1 MYRDDFRVKDINFS
15 INDILDITIR
25 AGDTIMDIY
34 SKDFEVE
41 IKEDNS
47 PLTQADR
54 SSHKI
59 IDNGLSS
66 YNLPILSEEGRE
78 IPYNERKNWTL
89 LVN

>member
-1 MYRDDFRVKDINFS
+1 MIY
-15 INDILDITIR
+15 LDITIR
-25 AGDTIMDIY
+25 AGDAIMDIY

-66 YNLPILSEEGRE
+66 YNLPILSEEGRDE
-78 IPYNERKNWTL
+78 FHIMRGKTGLYFG
-89 LVN
+89 